1 MNKTDAI
8 DTFNRECR
16 RLRSEITVETVDFT
30 YYSDQFAQAI
40 ENYITATGERPP
52 GRKRPGESRSS
63 YRVYNL
69 EWIGESLDKVA
80 ENIERQQCDRENKE
94 RSRGEWEAMER
105 EHIRSTAEAI
115 EDVEDPTNRY
125 VTCAAWNCANV
136 FVPGVERRAD
146 AKYCSRSCAQEQR
159 DARKRY
165 KATGTYFP
173 VAAYEPNG
181 WEYEERKY
189 RAGVKPPLY
198 DSLEIDQMNAVQ
210 TGKRAPTRED
220 GEGHSVD
227 VRLGEEGES
236 GPVKTY
242 SILDLP
248 DGHPAKCEHITNYSN
263 YSVNNAGKITVRGE
277 EVESQKPKTWETRRA
292 APLFLPVQ
300 SRNGTDSKEVISMML
315 KAESLRIVRLVHGC
329 TQEKLAELI
338 GVDRSYISKI
348 EQGHRPLTIDLERK
362 IKHALG
368 INSDRLAEIF
378 AIHERYNSPAR
389 ERSKY
394 NAMV

>member
-80 ENIERQQCDRENKE
+80 ENIERQQCDRENKV

-165 KATGTYFP
+165 KATGTYLP

-189 RAGVKPPLY
+189 RAGVKPTLY

-227 VRLGEEGES
+227 VRLGEEGAS

-248 DGHPAKCEHITNYSN
+248 DDHPVKCEHITEYSR
-263 YSVNNAGKITVRGE
+263 YSVNRAGKFAVRGE
-277 EVESQKPKTWETRRA
+277 KGRKS
-292 APLFLPVQ
+292 
-300 SRNGTDSKEVISMML
+300 SKERRGQASFILADSREKRQETKEVVSMRL
-315 KAESLRIVRLVHGC
+315 KGDTLRIVRLVHGC
-329 TQEKLAELI
+329 TQERLAALV
-338 GVDRSYISKI
+338 GVHRSYIGKI
-348 EQGHRPLTIDLERK
+348 ETGQRALSLDLDRK
-362 IKHALG
+362 IRQALK
-368 INSDRLAEIF
+368 IDDVRLAEIL
-378 AIHERYNSPAR
+378 AAHERYKR
-389 ERSKY
+389 ERR
-394 NAMV
+394 AI